1 MLVSAMAALVRLSDV
16 SKQYKGEAAAVDA
29 LRDVTLTIDAG
40 EFVAVMGPSGCGKS
54 TLLHII
60 GAMDRPTRGE
70 VWLKDLPLHTYD
82 EEMLTRVRR
91 TEVGFVFQFFYLLP
105 TFTVEE
111 NVGLPLLL
119 AGRNHAQTKIGNLLD
134 RVGLA
139 HRRNALPSQLSGG
152 EMQRV
157 AIARAVVHEPELVV
171 ADEPTGNL
179 DSENGAEVLKIL
191 RNLSEARNTTIVM
204 ATHSATASQYASR
217 IIHMKDGR
225 IL

>member
-1 MLVSAMAALVRLSDV
+1 MPPLVRLLSV
-16 SKQYKGEAAAVDA
+16 SKQYQGEGAPVEALKDA
-29 LRDVTLTIDAG
+29 SIEIDRG
-40 EFVAVMGPSGCGKS
+40 DFVAVMGPSGCGKS
-54 TLLHII
+54 TLLHIV

-82 EEMLTRVRR
+82 EEALTRVRR

-119 AGRNHAQTKIGNLLD
+119 AGKNHAGPRVAELLE
-134 RVGLA
+134 RVGLG
-139 HRRNALPSQLSGG
+139 HRRKALPHQLSGG

-157 AIARAVVHEPELVV
+157 AIARAIVHEPALVV

-179 DSENGAEVLKIL
+179 DSENGAQALEVL
-191 RNLSEARNTTIVM
+191 RNLSEERGATVVM
-204 ATHSATASQYASR
+204 ATHSDTAARAARRVIR
-217 IIHMKDGR
+217 IMDGR
-225 IL
+225 VVQCDS

>member
-1 MLVSAMAALVRLSDV
+1 MSAVLRLRNV
-16 SKQYKGEAAAVDA
+16 SKQYEDEPAQPVEA
-29 LRDVTLTIDAG
+29 LKDVSLEIGKG

-54 TLLHII
+54 TLLHVL

-70 VWLKDLPLHTYD
+70 VWLRDLPLHTYD
-82 EEMLTRVRR
+82 EEALTRVRR

-119 AGRNHAQTKIGNLLD
+119 AGGNHAGPKIARLLE

-139 HRRNALPSQLSGG
+139 HRLKALPHQLSGG

-157 AIARAVVHEPELVV
+157 AIARAVIHEPTLIL

-179 DSENGAEVLKIL
+179 DSENGAHIL
-191 RNLSEARNTTIVM
+191 DLLQGISADSGTTVVM
-204 ATHSATASQYASR
+204 ATHSDVAAQCAMR
-217 IIHMKDGR
+217 VIRMKDGR
-225 IL
+225 VI

>member
-1 MLVSAMAALVRLSDV
+1 MPAVLRLRNV
-16 SKQYKGEAAAVDA
+16 SKQYEDEPAQPIEA
-29 LRDVTLTIDAG
+29 LKDVSLEIGTG

-54 TLLHII
+54 TLLHVL

-70 VWLKDLPLHTYD
+70 VWLRDFPLHTYD
-82 EEMLTRVRR
+82 EEALTRVRR

-119 AGRNHAQTKIGNLLD
+119 AGGNHAGPKIARLLE

-139 HRRNALPSQLSGG
+139 HRLKALPHQLSGG

-157 AIARAVVHEPELVV
+157 AIARAVIHEPTLIL

-179 DSENGAEVLKIL
+179 DSENGAHIL
-191 RNLSEARNTTIVM
+191 DLLQGISADSGTTVVM
-204 ATHSATASQYASR
+204 ATHSDVAAQFATR
-217 IIHMKDGR
+217 VIRMKDGR
-225 IL
+225 VI

>member
-1 MLVSAMAALVRLSDV
+1 MPSVVRLRNVSKHYEGEAEPVEALKDV
-16 SKQYKGEAAAVDA
+16 SLEIGP
-29 LRDVTLTIDAG
+29 G
-40 EFVAVMGPSGCGKS
+40 EFVAIMGPSGCGKS

-70 VWLKDLPLHTYD
+70 VWLQDLPLHTYN
-82 EEMLTRVRR
+82 EEALTHVRR
-91 TEVGFVFQFFYLLP
+91 THVGFVFQFFHLLP

-119 AGRNHAQTKIGNLLD
+119 AGRNHAGPKIVQLLE

-139 HRRNALPSQLSGG
+139 HRLKALPSHLSGG

-157 AIARAVVHEPELVV
+157 AIARALVHEPPLVL

-179 DSENGAEVLKIL
+179 DSENGAHVLEVL
-191 RNLSEARNTTIVM
+191 RQMGRDYGTTVVM
-204 ATHSATASQYASR
+204 ATHSDAAAQCATR
-217 IIHMKDGR
+217 IIRMKDGR
-225 IL
+225 VVE